1 MGLRMKKRILVA
13 LLITGF
19 SSSAIAVKLNGKY
32 PVCESADAF
41 ERLSAI
47 IQHQDEASFKTIMQT
62 ECFMP
67 KVAIPVDKVV
77 TMGITTGVAQV
88 KIYHEG
94 QLFDLWTNSESL
106 KAD

>member
-1 MGLRMKKRILVA
+1 MKKRILVA
-13 LLITGF
+13 LLIAGF

-47 IQHQDEASFKTIMQT
+47 IQHQDEAAFKTIMQT

>member
-1 MGLRMKKRILVA
+1 MKKRILA
-13 LLITGF
+13 AFLIAGF
-19 SSSAIAVKLNGKY
+19 SSSAMAVKLNGKY

-47 IQHQDEASFKTIMQT
+47 IQHQDEAAFKQIMQA

-67 KVAIPVDKVV
+67 KASIPVDKVV

-88 KIYHEG
+88 KIYYDG

>member
-1 MGLRMKKRILVA
+1 MKKRILVA
-13 LLITGF
+13 LLIAGF
-19 SSSAIAVKLNGKY
+19 SSGAMAVKLNGKY
-32 PVCESADAF
+32 PVCGSADAF

-47 IQHQDEASFKTIMQT
+47 ALHQDEAAFTEIMQT

-67 KVAIPVDKVV
+67 KAGLPVDKVV

-88 KIYHEG
+88 KVYHDG